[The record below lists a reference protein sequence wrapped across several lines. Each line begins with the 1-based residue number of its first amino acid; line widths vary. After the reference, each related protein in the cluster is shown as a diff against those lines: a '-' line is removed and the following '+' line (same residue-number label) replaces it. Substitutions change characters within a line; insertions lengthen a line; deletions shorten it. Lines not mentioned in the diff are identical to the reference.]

1 MPVPVLV
8 GVGHE
13 TDRSVVDDVA
23 HTSCKTPTA
32 CAQVLIHQVR
42 AFVTALDDAARRV
55 AHHARACGALAGR
68 ELDDATRRLRR
79 DAPAAVFRADARVG
93 AAHARAEELVR
104 RHTREAG
111 VALREREVAVA
122 TRARHHLE
130 RATLRLDAVAATTRA
145 LDPRRVL
152 ERGYTITR
160 TADGRVVRA
169 VADAPAGAQVVTELA
184 RGRITSTVD
193 DTVEEPE

>member
-1 MPVPVLV
+1 
-8 GVGHE
+8 VGHE

-42 AFVTALDDAARRV
+42 TFVAALDDAASRV
-55 AHHARACGALAGR
+55 VHRARARGALAGR
-68 ELDDATRRLRR
+68 ELDDAARRLRR
-79 DAPAAVFRADARVG
+79 DAPAALLRAGARVD
-93 AAHARAEELVR
+93 ATHARAEDLVHR
-104 RHTREAG
+104 RTRDAS
-111 VALREREVAVA
+111 VVLRECEVAVA
-122 TRARHHLE
+122 TRARHHLD

-160 TADGRVVRA
+160 TADGRVLRS
-169 VADAPAGAQVVTELA
+169 VADAPAGARVVTDLA
-184 RGRITSTVD
+184 HGRITSTVD
-193 DTVEEPE
+193 DTVEERE